1 MNNSFFNN
9 FYLLTKLTTTFIL
22 FFAVLF
28 LGYLLVKSYKVNN
41 EESYII
47 TIDDKINALSQSIEN
62 YSQKLISINQK
73 VSNNDKSLSLLN
85 ETLDNINETLDNNF
99 VDAKFDELLKKN
111 QNLQEQITNLS
122 NSIHSSENRIIKYN
136 ENKDVDNTVSNLIN
150 LITLKYE
157 NGSNINAELL
167 LLQNQIHDDSKKAY
181 LEKLFILSDQK
192 FIGMVNLQNQFEKF
206 MREYLNDYYKKKNN
220 NLFVNYLINFFY
232 IEPNHNSNFKNETL
246 KRFSMIKNKLYE
258 KDIKSSLEYLSLID
272 DNDIYFN
279 SWIEEA
285 KNYIDFNENIRFFN
299 NS

>member
-9 FYLLTKLTTTFIL
+9 FYLLTKLTTTLIL

-73 VSNNDKSLSLLN
+73 VSNNDKSLSLL
-85 ETLDNINETLDNNF
+85 NETLDNNF

-192 FIGMVNLQNQFEKF
+192 FIGIVNLQNQFEIL

-220 NLFVNYLINFFY
+220 NLFINYLINFFY
-232 IEPNHNSNFKNETL
+232 IEPNYNSNFKNETL
-246 KRFSMIKNKLYE
+246 KRFSIIKNKLYE
-258 KDIKSSLEYLSLID
+258 KDIKSSLKYLSLID
-272 DNDIYFN
+272 DSDIYFN

-285 KNYIDFNENIRFFN
+285 KNYIDFNENIRFFY

>member
-85 ETLDNINETLDNNF
+85 ETLDNNF
-99 VDAKFDELLKKN
+99 VDAKFDELLRKN

-192 FIGMVNLQNQFEKF
+192 FIGIVNLQNQFERL

-220 NLFVNYLINFFY
+220 NLFINYLINFFY
-232 IEPNHNSNFKNETL
+232 IEPNYNSNFKNETL
-246 KRFSMIKNKLYE
+246 KRFSIIKNKLYE

-272 DNDIYFN
+272 DSDIYFN

-285 KNYIDFNENIRFFN
+285 KNYVDFNENIRFFY

>member
-9 FYLLTKLTTTFIL
+9 FYLLTKLTTTLIL

-47 TIDDKINALSQSIEN
+47 TIDDKINALSQTIEN
-62 YSQKLISINQK
+62 YSQQLISINQK
-73 VSNNDKSLSLLN
+73 SSNNEKSLSLLN
-85 ETLDNINETLDNNF
+85 ETLNNNF
-99 VDAKFDELLKKN
+99 ADAEFDELLKKN
-111 QNLQEQITNLS
+111 QNLQEQITNLA
-122 NSIHSSENRIIKYN
+122 NSINFSENTTVNYN
-136 ENKDVDNTVSNLIN
+136 ENKGVNNTVSNLIN
-150 LITLKYE
+150 LIELKYE

-192 FIGMVNLQNQFEKF
+192 FIGIVNLQNQFERL

-220 NLFVNYLINFFY
+220 NLFINYLINFFY
-232 IEPNHNSNFKNETL
+232 IEPNYNSNFKNETL
-246 KRFSMIKNKLYE
+246 KRFSIIKNKLYE
-258 KDIKSSLEYLSLID
+258 KDIKSSLKYLSLID
-272 DNDIYFN
+272 DSDIYFN
-279 SWIEEA
+279 SWIAEA
-285 KNYIDFNENIRFFN
+285 KNYIDFNESIRFFY

>member
-1 MNNSFFNN
+1 MINSFFNN
-9 FYLLTKLTTTFIL
+9 FYILTKLTTTLIL

-73 VSNNDKSLSLLN
+73 VSNNDKSLSLL
-85 ETLDNINETLDNNF
+85 NETLDNNF

>member
-9 FYLLTKLTTTFIL
+9 FYLLTKLMTTLIL

-47 TIDDKINALSQSIEN
+47 TIDDKINALSQSIDN

-73 VSNNDKSLSLLN
+73 VSSNEKSLTLLN
-85 ETLDNINETLDNNF
+85 ETLDNNL

-111 QNLQEQITNLS
+111 QSLQGQITNLG
-122 NSIHSSENRIIKYN
+122 NLINSSENRIIKYN
-136 ENKDVDNTVSNLIN
+136 ENKGVNSTVSNLIN
-150 LITLKYE
+150 LIELKYE

-167 LLQNQIHDDSKKAY
+167 LLQNQIHDDSKNAY

-192 FIGMVNLQNQFEKF
+192 FIGMVNLQNQFERL

-220 NLFVNYLINFFY
+220 NLFINYLINFFY
-232 IEPNHNSNFKNETL
+232 IEPNYNSNFKNETL
-246 KRFSMIKNKLYE
+246 KRFSIIKNKLYE
-258 KDIKSSLEYLSLID
+258 KDVKSSLEYLSLID
-272 DNDIYFN
+272 DSDIYFN

-285 KNYIDFNENIRFFN
+285 KNYIDFNENISFFY

>member
-1 MNNSFFNN
+1 MNNSFFSN
-9 FYLLTKLTTTFIL
+9 FYLLTKLTTTLIL

-47 TIDDKINALSQSIEN
+47 TIDDKINALSQSIDN

-73 VSNNDKSLSLLN
+73 VSSNEKSLTLLN
-85 ETLDNINETLDNNF
+85 ETLDNNL
-99 VDAKFDELLKKN
+99 VGAKFDELLKKN
-111 QNLQEQITNLS
+111 QSLQGQITNLG
-122 NSIHSSENRIIKYN
+122 NLINSSENRIIKYN
-136 ENKDVDNTVSNLIN
+136 ENKGVNSTVSNLIN
-150 LITLKYE
+150 LIELKYE

-167 LLQNQIHDDSKKAY
+167 LLQNQIHDDSKNAY

-192 FIGMVNLQNQFEKF
+192 FIGMVNLQNQFERL

-220 NLFVNYLINFFY
+220 NLFINYLINFFY
-232 IEPNHNSNFKNETL
+232 IEPNHNSNLKNETL
-246 KRFSMIKNKLYE
+246 KRFSVIKNKLYE

-272 DNDIYFN
+272 DSDIYFN

-285 KNYIDFNENIRFFN
+285 KNYIEFNVNMSFFY

>member
-41 EESYII
+41 EESYVI
-47 TIDDKINALSQSIEN
+47 TIDDKINALSQSIAN
-62 YSQKLISINQK
+62 YSQQLISINQK
-73 VSNNDKSLSLLN
+73 ASNNEKSLSLLN
-85 ETLDNINETLDNNF
+85 ETLDNNL
-99 VDAKFDELLKKN
+99 VDTKLDELSKKN

-220 NLFVNYLINFFY
+220 NLFINYLINFFY

-272 DNDIYFN
+272 DSDIYFN

-285 KNYIDFNENIRFFN
+285 NNYIDFHINIRFFY

>member
-9 FYLLTKLTTTFIL
+9 FYLLTKLTTTLIL

-41 EESYII
+41 EESYVI

-73 VSNNDKSLSLLN
+73 VSNNEKSLNLL
-85 ETLDNINETLDNNF
+85 NETLDNNF

-111 QNLQEQITNLS
+111 QNLQEQITNLG
-122 NSIHSSENRIIKYN
+122 NSINSSENRIVKYD
-136 ENKDVDNTVSNLIN
+136 ENKGVNNTVSNLIN
-150 LITLKYE
+150 LIELKYE

-192 FIGMVNLQNQFEKF
+192 FIGIVNLQNQFEKL
-206 MREYLNDYYKKKNN
+206 MREYLSDYYKKRNN
-220 NLFVNYLINFFY
+220 NLLINYLINFFY

-246 KRFSMIKNKLYE
+246 KRFSIIKNKLYE

-272 DNDIYFN
+272 DSDIYFN
-279 SWIEEA
+279 RWIEEA
-285 KNYIDFNENIRFFN
+285 QNYVDFNENIRFFY

>member
-1 MNNSFFNN
+1 MNNSFFSN
-9 FYLLTKLTTTFIL
+9 FYILTKLTTTLIL

-47 TIDDKINALSQSIEN
+47 TIDDKINALSQSIDN

-73 VSNNDKSLSLLN
+73 VSSNEKSLTLLN
-85 ETLDNINETLDNNF
+85 ETLDNNL

-111 QNLQEQITNLS
+111 QSLQGQITNLG
-122 NSIHSSENRIIKYN
+122 NLINSSENRIIKYN
-136 ENKDVDNTVSNLIN
+136 ENKGVNSTVSNLIN
-150 LITLKYE
+150 LIELKYE

-167 LLQNQIHDDSKKAY
+167 LLQNQIHDDSKNAY

-192 FIGMVNLQNQFEKF
+192 FIGMVNLQNQFERL

-220 NLFVNYLINFFY
+220 NLFINYLINFFY
-232 IEPNHNSNFKNETL
+232 IEPNHNSNLKNETL
-246 KRFSMIKNKLYE
+246 KRFSVIKNKLYE

-272 DNDIYFN
+272 DSDIYFN

-285 KNYIDFNENIRFFN
+285 KNYIEFNVNMSFFY

>member
-1 MNNSFFNN
+1 MNNSIFNN

-62 YSQKLISINQK
+62 YSQQLISINQK
-73 VSNNDKSLSLLN
+73 ASNNEKSLSLLN
-85 ETLDNINETLDNNF
+85 ETLNNNF
-99 VDAKFDELLKKN
+99 ADAKFDKFLKKN
-111 QNLQEQITNLS
+111 QNLQEQITNLA
-122 NSIHSSENRIIKYN
+122 NLINSSENRIIKYN
-136 ENKDVDNTVSNLIN
+136 EDKGVNNTVSNLIN
-150 LITLKYE
+150 LIELKYE

-167 LLQNQIHDDSKKAY
+167 LLQNQIFDDSKKAY

-192 FIGMVNLQNQFEKF
+192 FIGIVNLQNQFERL

-220 NLFVNYLINFFY
+220 NLFINYLISFFY
-232 IEPNHNSNFKNETL
+232 IEPNYNSNFKNETL
-246 KRFSMIKNKLYE
+246 KRFSIIKNKLYE

-272 DNDIYFN
+272 DSDIYFN

-285 KNYIDFNENIRFFN
+285 KNYVDFNENIRFFY

>member
-1 MNNSFFNN
+1 MNNGFLNN
-9 FYLLTKLTTTFIL
+9 FYLLTKLTTTLIL

-41 EESYII
+41 EESHII
-47 TIDDKINALSQSIEN
+47 TIDNKINALSQSIEN

-73 VSNNDKSLSLLN
+73 VSNNEKSLSLLN
-85 ETLDNINETLDNNF
+85 ETFDNNF
-99 VDAKFDELLKKN
+99 VDVILDEFLKKN
-111 QNLQEQITNLS
+111 QNLQDQITNLG
-122 NSIHSSENRIIKYN
+122 NSINSSEDRIIKHN
-136 ENKDVDNTVSNLIN
+136 ENKGANNTVSNLVN
-150 LITLKYE
+150 LIILKYE

-167 LLQNQIHDDSKKAY
+167 LLQNQTYDDSKKAY

-192 FIGMVNLQNQFEKF
+192 FIGIINLQNQFEIL

-220 NLFVNYLINFFY
+220 NLFINYLINFFY
-232 IEPNHNSNFKNETL
+232 IEPNYNSNFKNEIL

-258 KDIKSSLEYLSLID
+258 KDIKISLEYLSLID
-272 DNDIYFN
+272 DSDIYFN

-285 KNYIDFNENIRFFN
+285 KNYIDFNENIRFFY